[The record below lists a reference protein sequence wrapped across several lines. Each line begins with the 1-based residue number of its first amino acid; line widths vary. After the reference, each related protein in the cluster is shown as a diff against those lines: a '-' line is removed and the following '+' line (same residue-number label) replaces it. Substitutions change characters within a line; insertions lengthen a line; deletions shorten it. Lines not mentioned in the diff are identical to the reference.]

1 MHTATDTATARTTSR
16 AVRPSHAVTACAAA
30 QGNELSV
37 NGRVTTVESACGVT
51 ACAACAN
58 RDLARTNRQGC
69 SVTLNQAAAT
79 ARTAA
84 RVAINL
90 TATATATA
98 SDKNA
103 ERLGTLCDHQISR
116 GSERVNNPCLARA
129 VVVRHLSD
137 RAASCLVVERRRIRR
152 LDLVLHDNCA
162 SVASSPRVGAAA
174 AITSTAVA
182 TLANRDSKADSSLL
196 ASARARLRVVVATAV
211 AAISARGRNAYAPIT
226 TSDRILTPSTAAT
239 ATSLQA
245 TDRGIAASPAACVS
259 ASSASRADH
268 NGGNA
273 DSQGHFT

>member
-1 MHTATDTATARTTSR
+1 LPVAAFAASR
-16 AVRPSHAVTACAAA
+16 A
-30 QGNELSV
+30 L
-37 NGRVTTVESACGVT
+37 RV
-51 ACAACAN
+51 
-58 RDLARTNRQGC
+58 
-69 SVTLNQAAAT
+69 
-79 ARTAA
+79 
-84 RVAINL
+84 L
-90 TATATATA
+90 TRAATATA
-98 SDKNA
+98 DHNP
-103 ERLGTLCDHQISR
+103 ERLRSLRDHQVSVR
-116 GSERVNNPCLARA
+116 RELVDA
-129 VVVRHLSD
+129 VILPALDQFRD
-137 RAASCLVVERRRIRR
+137 GAASRLVVIRGRWARR

-211 AAISARGRNAYAPIT
+211 AAISARGRNAYAPIA
-226 TSDRILTPSTAAT
+226 TSDRILTPSTTAT